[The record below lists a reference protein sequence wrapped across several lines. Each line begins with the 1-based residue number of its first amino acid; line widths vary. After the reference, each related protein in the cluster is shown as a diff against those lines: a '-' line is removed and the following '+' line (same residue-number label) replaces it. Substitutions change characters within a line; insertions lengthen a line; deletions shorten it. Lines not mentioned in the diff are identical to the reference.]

1 MHAVL
6 FDWRGTLVADFPDSW
21 WLERA
26 YQSLARAP
34 TEGEIERLVRALAR
48 ATEENDIQA
57 GFLTEDCS
65 ATLHREHNLNWYR
78 RAGLD
83 EELALALYELDFDP
97 TNHPFYVD
105 VASTFETLRAR
116 RIKVAIVSDI
126 HFDLRPEFEMAGL
139 NDCVSAFVLSFEHG
153 IQKPDRRM
161 FEIALEQLEV
171 KPSDALMF
179 GDRASRDGGAAACGI
194 ATVILPP
201 LLSPGERGLKQFLG
215 LWDDG
220 NPDRFESI
228 PDRTP
233 P

>member
-1 MHAVL
+1 MHAFL

-26 YQSLARAP
+26 YQSLARTP
-34 TEGEIERLVRALAR
+34 SEGEIERLAGALAR
-48 ATEENDIQA
+48 ATEDDDIRA

-65 ATLHREHNLNWYR
+65 ATLHREHNFKWFR

-83 EELALALYELDFDP
+83 EELAIALYELDFDP
-97 TNHPFYVD
+97 ANHPFYLD
-105 VASTFETLRAR
+105 VASTLETLRACG
-116 RIKVAIVSDI
+116 IGVAIVSDI
-126 HFDLRPEFEMAGL
+126 HFDLRPEFETAGL
-139 NDCVSAFVLSFEHG
+139 SECVSAFVLSFEHG

-161 FEIALEQLEV
+161 FEIALDQLEV

-194 ATVILPP
+194 PTVIFPP
-201 LLSPGERGLKQFLG
+201 LLSVGERGLKRFLG

-220 NPDRFESI
+220 
-228 PDRTP
+228 
-233 P
+233 